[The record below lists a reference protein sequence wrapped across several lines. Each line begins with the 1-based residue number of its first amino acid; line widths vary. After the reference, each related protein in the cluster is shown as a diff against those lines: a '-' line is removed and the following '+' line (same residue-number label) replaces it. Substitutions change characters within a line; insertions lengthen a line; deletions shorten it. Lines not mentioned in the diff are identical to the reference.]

1 MQSSCN
7 MKSTFTWVGLV
18 RGMAVLLILLSF
30 MPVAGMAQEGGW
42 TESFEGGELEGW
54 ELGPNVATA
63 DGALVISPGNFAAR
77 IGDFSDYRLTFK
89 VRVDSEGAIRLVFYA
104 RDESEYALV
113 MFPNELFLERR
124 QGSQPVQMA
133 IKDEYSLAT
142 DQWNT
147 VELSVVGGS
156 LQVQIGEQQLLTAND
171 PNPLQPG
178 ALVFINIGPG
188 EISIDDLAFEP
199 RAGEDGEPGGVEGEP
214 GGEERPVDGEGPPV
228 SEEPGQAALIPPAA
242 SPTPEPTGVDAFLQ
256 SLTSAQADRLQLT
269 TVGINLALSAL
280 FAFVLGQAYV
290 HWGMSLSNRRALAA
304 NFMLISVTTTFI
316 ILVVRSSVA
325 LSLGLVG
332 ALSIVRFRA
341 AIKEPEELAFLF
353 FSIGLGIGLGDNQR
367 LLTLLALIVGLIL
380 IGLGRLFRR
389 RRADVNLHLIVS
401 TQGSSKLDL
410 DTVTQILQSF
420 ASRLKLQRLDENGE
434 RMEASFLI
442 EFVDLDALQAGQ
454 EKLRSIAPEIE
465 ITFLDNR
472 GVV

>member
-1 MQSSCN
+1 MQN
-7 MKSTFTWVGLV
+7 LNDIKSTSTRVGFFRGLVILLLLLSFTPWVGL
-18 RGMAVLLILLSF
+18 
-30 MPVAGMAQEGGW
+30 AQEGGW
-42 TESFEGGELEGW
+42 TESFEGGELQGW
-54 ELGPNVATA
+54 ELGPDVATT
-63 DGALVISPGNFAAR
+63 DGSLVISPGNFAAR
-77 IGDFSDYRLTFK
+77 LGDFLDYRLTFK
-89 VRVDSEGAIRLVFYA
+89 VRVDSEGAFRLVFYA
-104 RDESEYALV
+104 RDESEYALMV
-113 MFPNELFLERR
+113 FPDEMFLERR
-124 QGSQPVQMA
+124 QGRQPVQMA
-133 IKDEYSLAT
+133 IKNEYSLAT

-156 LQVQIGEQQLLTAND
+156 LQVQIDDQQLLTAND

-188 EISIDDLAFEP
+188 EISIDDVVFVPQAVEG
-199 RAGEDGEPGGVEGEP
+199 REPGPGEAEP
-214 GGEERPVDGEGPPV
+214 AGEERPPEGEGPPMN
-228 SEEPGQAALIPPAA
+228 EEPGEAALIPPAA
-242 SPTPEPTGVDAFLQ
+242 TPTAEPTGVDAFLQ
-256 SLTSAQADRLQLT
+256 SFATAQTDRLQLT
-269 TVGINLALSAL
+269 TIAINLALSAL

-367 LLTLLALIVGLIL
+367 MLTLLALLVGLIL

-401 TQGSSKLDL
+401 SHDQSKLDL
-410 DTVTQILQSF
+410 DTIIETLQSF
-420 ASRLKLQRLDENGE
+420 ASRLKLQRFDENGE
-434 RMEASFLI
+434 RMEASFMI
-442 EFVDLDALQAGQ
+442 EFADLDMLQAARD
-454 EKLRSIAPEIE
+454 KLRSITPEVE